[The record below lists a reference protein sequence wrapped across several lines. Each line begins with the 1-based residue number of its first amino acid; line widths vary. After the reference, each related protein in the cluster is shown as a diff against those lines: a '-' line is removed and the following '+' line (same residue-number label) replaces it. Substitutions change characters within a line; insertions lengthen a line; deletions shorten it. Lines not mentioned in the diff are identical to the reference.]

1 MTVSLAVDVFN
12 DKKWQ
17 EIQLLLQTLDARQMT
32 WLSGYL
38 AGQSNKTVEAEPP
51 IVNEPEVLVAY
62 GSETG
67 NCEKLA
73 RQLEALARAE
83 NIKVVVRDL
92 AYIYPRQLSKQ
103 SHVLLICSTHGDGDP
118 PESIKNFYASLMD
131 AKAARL
137 PNLRYAV
144 LSLGDSTYEHFCATG
159 KQLDERFA
167 SLGGTRL
174 TFRQDCDV
182 DYNGVAKLWMEEV
195 LKLIPR
201 SESVESTTRQHVEQS
216 EKITKSNPLLT
227 TVLSNTRLSSISRT
241 NPVHHIEL
249 SIDSKRVS
257 LAPGDAIGV
266 LVRNPGSLVDVVI
279 EATGLKRDEV
289 VTINHRTT
297 RLDMVLAEDCDLTIP
312 SNKFIEMWSQVAL
325 SADLT
330 AIANLEH
337 SEKKHFFKTFQVL
350 DIIKKFPAKVDAQRF
365 VDHLRPLQPRLYD
378 VANSINLV
386 EDEVHLTVKKYIYEF
401 QDRVEEGVASAHLV
415 DIKENDQLRIYPYR
429 NSRFHLPEALDVPL
443 ILIADSTGIA
453 PYRSFIQELQLG
465 IRTHPCWLIFSE
477 EQYEEDFLY
486 QVELQ
491 KAMELGILKRIDTFF
506 YHEQLDSSLGKTVVE
521 QFDLLI
527 DWLKQGAHIYLCGDK
542 QLLTECEI
550 EMTSWLMNSGKHE
563 VSWQSLDSSHRI
575 HRNLY

>member
-1 MTVSLAVDVFN
+1 MTVSLAVDIFS

-17 EIQLLLQTLDARQMT
+17 EVQLLLQTLDARQVI

-38 AGQSNKTVEAEPP
+38 AGQSNKGVETAQPV
-51 IVNEPEVLVAY
+51 INESEVLVAY

-92 AYIYPRQLSKQ
+92 AYMRARQLSKQ
-103 SHVLLICSTHGDGDP
+103 TYVLFICSTHGDGDP
-118 PESIKNFYASLMD
+118 PESMKSFHASLMD
-131 AKAARL
+131 AKASRL

-182 DYNGVAKLWMEEV
+182 DYHHAAKLWMEEL
-195 LKLIPR
+195 LKLIPC
-201 SESVESTTRQHVEQS
+201 SESLGSISTQHIDQT

-227 TVLSNTRLSSISRT
+227 TVLSNTRLSRCSRD

-249 SIDSKRVS
+249 SVDSKKIA
-257 LAPGDAIGV
+257 LASGDAVGI
-266 LVRNPGSLVDVVI
+266 LARNPDSLV
-279 EATGLKRDEV
+279 EAVLEAASMKRDEV
-289 VTINHRTT
+289 VTVNHRTT
-297 RLDMVLAEDCDLTIP
+297 RLDMVLAEECDLTIP

-337 SEKKHFFKTFQVL
+337 TEKKHFLKKHQVL
-350 DIIKKFPAKVDAQRF
+350 DIIKKFPAKVAAQHF
-365 VDHLRPLQPRLYD
+365 VSHLRPLQPRLYD
-378 VANSINLV
+378 VANNINFI
-386 EDEVHLTVKKYIYEF
+386 EDEIHLTVKKYSYEF
-401 QDRVEEGVASAHLV
+401 QERVEEGIASVHLV

-429 NSRFHLPEALDVPL
+429 NSRFHLPEALEVPL

-453 PYRSFIQELQLG
+453 PYRAFIQEMQLG
-465 IRTHPCWLIFSE
+465 TRAHPCWLIFSE

-486 QVELQ
+486 QIELQ
-491 KAMELGILKRIDTFF
+491 KAMELGILKRIDTCF
-506 YHEQLDSSLGKTVVE
+506 YHDQLDSSLAKTVIAQSE
-521 QFDLLI
+521 LFI
-527 DWLKQGAHIYLCGDK
+527 NWLKQGAHIYLCGDK
-542 QLLTECEI
+542 QRLTGCES
-550 EMTSWLMNSGKHE
+550 EMSSWLMNSGKQE
-563 VSWQSLDSSHRI
+563 LSWECLDSNHRI